1 MTIARFSF
9 PIRLK
14 WQDRLFWPVI
24 QLRSPG
30 NPSPGNPSSGTIR
43 QVGGHANHS
52 KFRSTQSLSA
62 HYLAPELYRRWYNI

>member
-30 NPSPGNPSSGTIR
+30 NPSSATIR

-52 KFRSTQSLSA
+52 KFRSTQSPSA